1 MSKGLFKKNEIEL
14 GGDAEVTCVRKKARQ
29 VPEQRLS
36 GILLETVPQDDR
48 GVSPHLAPWTCHCIC
63 WRLQN
68 ILSVQLMHVKR
79 VHKV

>member
-36 GILLETVPQDDR
+36 GILLETVPQDERHHPSSSSLDL
-48 GVSPHLAPWTCHCIC
+48 PLYLLALPKYIIC
-63 WRLQN
+63 SIN
-68 ILSVQLMHVKR
+68 AC
-79 VHKV
+79 